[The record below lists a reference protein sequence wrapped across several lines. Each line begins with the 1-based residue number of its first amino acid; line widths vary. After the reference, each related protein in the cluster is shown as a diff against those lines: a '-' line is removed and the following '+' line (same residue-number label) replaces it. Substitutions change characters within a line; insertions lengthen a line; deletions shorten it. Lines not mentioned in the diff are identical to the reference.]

1 VRAGLIVYAIARSTI
16 AAAAAGHDSRWTR
29 GTGPPA
35 DGSAA
40 AGQRAAGR
48 PGLKFPE
55 SVEEPA
61 SGPIWCIA
69 VRKLSGAAC
78 LVAATTALAL
88 LVPAADSM
96 AQTTAPKPTLTTLV
110 AQAKQLEFQI
120 NALSE
125 QYDGLHIQL
134 SRAQSDAKI
143 AQQAAARDATAL
155 ASGQQAIAQLA
166 AENYMSA
173 GLDPTMQAL
182 TAGNPEQFL
191 SQASTITELDQASG
205 DKVSTLAAI
214 EEQDQR
220 ARQTA
225 DQQIATV
232 QALETQMNAKKQAI
246 DAKIDQVNSA
256 AMKQAMA
263 IFTQTGQYPDISI
276 PTANTVGAQALTE
289 ALSRRGDPYIWGA
302 AGPGQFDCS
311 GLVVW
316 AFAQEGISL
325 PHFTG
330 DLWNSGVHISRA
342 DLEPGDLVF
351 FFPDISHVG
360 IYLGDGLMVD
370 APDFGE
376 VVRVEPV
383 YWSAYVG
390 AVRIG

>member
-1 VRAGLIVYAIARSTI
+1 M
-16 AAAAAGHDSRWTR
+16 
-29 GTGPPA
+29 
-35 DGSAA
+35 
-40 AGQRAAGR
+40 
-48 PGLKFPE
+48 
-55 SVEEPA
+55 
-61 SGPIWCIA
+61 
-69 VRKLSGAAC
+69 RKLSGVAC

-96 AQTTAPKPTLTTLV
+96 AQTTSPKPTLASLV

-125 QYDGLHIQL
+125 QYDGLRIQL
-134 SRAQSDAKI
+134 SRAQSDAQI
-143 AQQAAARDATAL
+143 AQLAATRDAAAL

-166 AENYMSA
+166 AANYIDA

-182 TAGNPEQFL
+182 TTGNAEQFL

-205 DKVSTLAAI
+205 EKVSTLTAV
-214 EEQDQR
+214 EDQDQR

-225 DQQIATV
+225 DQQLATV
-232 QALETQMNAKKQAI
+232 RTLETQLNTKKQAI
-246 DAKIDQVNSA
+246 DAAIDRVNSA
-256 AMKQAMA
+256 AMQQAMS

-276 PTANTVGAQALTE
+276 PTANTVGAQALTA
-289 ALSRRGDPYIWGA
+289 ALSRRGDPYVWGA

-325 PHFTG
+325 PRFTG
-330 DLWNSGVHISRA
+330 DLWNSGVHIPRA

-351 FFPDISHVG
+351 FFADISHVG
-360 IYLGDGLMVD
+360 IYLGNGLMVD

-376 VVRVEPV
+376 AVQVQPV
-383 YWSAYVG
+383 FWSAYVG

>member
-1 VRAGLIVYAIARSTI
+1 
-16 AAAAAGHDSRWTR
+16 
-29 GTGPPA
+29 
-35 DGSAA
+35 
-40 AGQRAAGR
+40 
-48 PGLKFPE
+48 
-55 SVEEPA
+55 
-61 SGPIWCIA
+61 
-69 VRKLSGAAC
+69 VRKLSGVAC

-96 AQTTAPKPTLTTLV
+96 AQTTSPKPTLASLV

-125 QYDGLHIQL
+125 QYDGLRIQL
-134 SRAQSDAKI
+134 SRAQSDAQI
-143 AQQAAARDATAL
+143 AQLAATRDAAAL

-166 AENYMSA
+166 AANYIDA

-182 TAGNPEQFL
+182 TTGNPEQFL

-205 DKVSTLAAI
+205 EKVSTLTAV
-214 EEQDQR
+214 EDQDQR

-225 DQQIATV
+225 DQQLAMVGTL
-232 QALETQMNAKKQAI
+232 QTQLNAKKQAI
-246 DAKIDQVNSA
+246 NAAIDRVNSA
-256 AMKQAMA
+256 AMQQAMS

-276 PTANTVGAQALTE
+276 PTANTVGAQALTA
-289 ALSRRGDPYIWGA
+289 ALSRRGDPYVWGA

-316 AFAQEGISL
+316 AFAQEGVSL

-330 DLWNSGVHISRA
+330 DLWNSGVHIPRA

-351 FFPDISHVG
+351 FFADISHVG
-360 IYLGDGLMVD
+360 IYLGNGLMVD

-376 VVRVEPV
+376 AVQVQPV
-383 YWSAYVG
+383 FWSAYVG

>member
-1 VRAGLIVYAIARSTI
+1 M
-16 AAAAAGHDSRWTR
+16 
-29 GTGPPA
+29 
-35 DGSAA
+35 
-40 AGQRAAGR
+40 
-48 PGLKFPE
+48 
-55 SVEEPA
+55 
-61 SGPIWCIA
+61 
-69 VRKLSGAAC
+69 RKLSGVAC

-96 AQTTAPKPTLTTLV
+96 AQTTSPKPTLASLV

-125 QYDGLHIQL
+125 QYDGLRIQL
-134 SRAQSDAKI
+134 SRAQSDAQI
-143 AQQAAARDATAL
+143 AQLAATRDAAAL

-166 AENYMSA
+166 AANYIDA

-182 TAGNPEQFL
+182 TTGNAEQFL

-205 DKVSTLAAI
+205 EKVSTLTAV
-214 EEQDQR
+214 EDQDQR

-225 DQQIATV
+225 DQQLATV
-232 QALETQMNAKKQAI
+232 RTLETQLNTKKQAI
-246 DAKIDQVNSA
+246 DAAIDRVNSA
-256 AMKQAMA
+256 AMQQAMS

-276 PTANTVGAQALTE
+276 PTANTVGAQALTA
-289 ALSRRGDPYIWGA
+289 ALSRRGDPYVWGA
-302 AGPGQFDCS
+302 AGPGEFDCS

-330 DLWNSGVHISRA
+330 DLWNSGVHIPRA

-351 FFPDISHVG
+351 FFADISHVG

-376 VVRVEPV
+376 AVQVQPV
-383 YWSAYVG
+383 FWSAYVG

>member
-1 VRAGLIVYAIARSTI
+1 
-16 AAAAAGHDSRWTR
+16 
-29 GTGPPA
+29 
-35 DGSAA
+35 
-40 AGQRAAGR
+40 
-48 PGLKFPE
+48 
-55 SVEEPA
+55 
-61 SGPIWCIA
+61 
-69 VRKLSGAAC
+69 VRKLSGVAC

-96 AQTTAPKPTLTTLV
+96 AQTTAPKPTLTSLV

-125 QYDGLHIQL
+125 QYDGLRIQL
-134 SRAQSDAKI
+134 SLAQSDAQI
-143 AQQAAARDATAL
+143 AQLAATRDAAAL

-166 AENYMSA
+166 AANYIDA

-182 TAGNPEQFL
+182 TTGNPEQFL

-205 DKVSTLAAI
+205 EKVSTLTAV
-214 EEQDQR
+214 EDQDQR

-225 DQQIATV
+225 DQQLAMVGTL
-232 QALETQMNAKKQAI
+232 QTQLNAKKQAI
-246 DAKIDQVNSA
+246 NAAIDRVNSA
-256 AMKQAMA
+256 AMQQAMS

-276 PTANTVGAQALTE
+276 PTANTVGAQALTA
-289 ALSRRGDPYIWGA
+289 ALSRRGDPYVWGA

-316 AFAQEGISL
+316 AFAQEGVSL

-330 DLWNSGVHISRA
+330 DLWNSGVHIPRA

-351 FFPDISHVG
+351 FFADISHVG
-360 IYLGDGLMVD
+360 IYLGNGLMVD

-376 VVRVEPV
+376 AVQVQPV
-383 YWSAYVG
+383 FWSAYVG

>member
-1 VRAGLIVYAIARSTI
+1 
-16 AAAAAGHDSRWTR
+16 
-29 GTGPPA
+29 
-35 DGSAA
+35 
-40 AGQRAAGR
+40 
-48 PGLKFPE
+48 
-55 SVEEPA
+55 
-61 SGPIWCIA
+61 
-69 VRKLSGAAC
+69 VRKLSGVAC

-96 AQTTAPKPTLTTLV
+96 AQTTSPKPTLSSLV

-125 QYDGLHIQL
+125 QYDGLRIQL
-134 SRAQSDAKI
+134 SRAQSDAQI
-143 AQQAAARDATAL
+143 AQLAATRDAAAL

-166 AENYMSA
+166 AANYIDA

-182 TAGNPEQFL
+182 TTGNAQQFL

-205 DKVSTLAAI
+205 EKVSTLTAV
-214 EEQDQR
+214 EDQDQR

-225 DQQIATV
+225 DQQLATV
-232 QALETQMNAKKQAI
+232 RTLETQLSAKKQAI
-246 DAKIDQVNSA
+246 DTAIDRVNSA
-256 AMKQAMA
+256 AMQQAMS

-276 PTANTVGAQALTE
+276 PTANTVGAQALTA
-289 ALSRRGDPYIWGA
+289 ALSRRGDPYVWGA
-302 AGPGQFDCS
+302 AGPGEFDCS

-330 DLWNSGVHISRA
+330 DLWNSGVHIPRA

-351 FFPDISHVG
+351 FFADISHVG

-376 VVRVEPV
+376 AVQVQPV
-383 YWSAYVG
+383 FWSAYVG

>member
-1 VRAGLIVYAIARSTI
+1 MRAGLIVYAIAPSTL
-16 AAAAAGHDSRWTR
+16 AAGA
-29 GTGPPA
+29 GPTGPA
-35 DGSAA
+35 DG
-40 AGQRAAGR
+40 R
-48 PGLKFPE
+48 PPDKFPDL
-55 SVEEPA
+55 VEQPA
-61 SGPIWCIA
+61 SSPIFCIA
-69 VRKLSGAAC
+69 VRKLSGVAC

-96 AQTTAPKPTLTTLV
+96 AQTTASKPTLTSLV

-125 QYDGLHIQL
+125 QYDGLRIQL
-134 SRAQSDAKI
+134 SRAQSDAQI
-143 AQQAAARDATAL
+143 AQLAATRDAAAL

-166 AENYMSA
+166 AANYIDA

-182 TAGNPEQFL
+182 TTGNPEQFL

-205 DKVSTLAAI
+205 EKVSTLTAV
-214 EEQDQR
+214 EDQDQR

-225 DQQIATV
+225 DQQLAMVGTL
-232 QALETQMNAKKQAI
+232 QTQLNAKKQAI
-246 DAKIDQVNSA
+246 NAAIDRVNSA
-256 AMKQAMA
+256 AMQQAMS

-276 PTANTVGAQALTE
+276 PTANTVGAQALTA
-289 ALSRRGDPYIWGA
+289 ALSRRGDPYVWGA

-330 DLWNSGVHISRA
+330 DLWNSGVHIPRA

-351 FFPDISHVG
+351 FFADISHVG
-360 IYLGDGLMVD
+360 IYLGNGLMVD

-376 VVRVEPV
+376 AVQVQPV
-383 YWSAYVG
+383 FWSAYVG

>member
-1 VRAGLIVYAIARSTI
+1 
-16 AAAAAGHDSRWTR
+16 
-29 GTGPPA
+29 
-35 DGSAA
+35 
-40 AGQRAAGR
+40 
-48 PGLKFPE
+48 
-55 SVEEPA
+55 
-61 SGPIWCIA
+61 
-69 VRKLSGAAC
+69 VRKLSGVAC

-96 AQTTAPKPTLTTLV
+96 AQTTSPKPTLASLV

-125 QYDGLHIQL
+125 QYDGLRIQL
-134 SRAQSDAKI
+134 SRAQSDAQI
-143 AQQAAARDATAL
+143 AQLAATRDAAAL

-166 AENYMSA
+166 AANYIDA

-182 TAGNPEQFL
+182 TTGNPEQFL

-205 DKVSTLAAI
+205 EKVSTLTAV
-214 EEQDQR
+214 EDQDQR

-225 DQQIATV
+225 DQQLATV
-232 QALETQMNAKKQAI
+232 RTLETQLNGKKQAI
-246 DAKIDQVNSA
+246 DAAIDRVNSA
-256 AMKQAMA
+256 AMQQAMS

-276 PTANTVGAQALTE
+276 PTANTVGAQALTA
-289 ALSRRGDPYIWGA
+289 ALSRRGDPYVWGA
-302 AGPGQFDCS
+302 AGPGEFDCS

-330 DLWNSGVHISRA
+330 DLWNSGVHIPRA

-351 FFPDISHVG
+351 FFADISHVG

-376 VVRVEPV
+376 AVQVQPV
-383 YWSAYVG
+383 FWSAYVG

>member
-1 VRAGLIVYAIARSTI
+1 M
-16 AAAAAGHDSRWTR
+16 
-29 GTGPPA
+29 
-35 DGSAA
+35 
-40 AGQRAAGR
+40 
-48 PGLKFPE
+48 
-55 SVEEPA
+55 
-61 SGPIWCIA
+61 
-69 VRKLSGAAC
+69 RKLSGAAS

-88 LVPAADSM
+88 LVPGADSL
-96 AQTTAPKPTLTTLV
+96 AQTTAPKPTLSSLV

-125 QYDGLHIQL
+125 QYDGLRIQL
-134 SRAQSDAKI
+134 SRAQSDAQI
-143 AQQAAARDATAL
+143 AQRAAARDAAAL

-166 AENYMSA
+166 AENYMNA
-173 GLDPTMQAL
+173 GLDPTLQAL

-191 SQASTITELDQASG
+191 SQASVITALDQASG
-205 DKVSTLAAI
+205 DKVSTLTDV
-214 EEQDQR
+214 EDQDQR
-220 ARQTA
+220 ARRTA
-225 DQQIATV
+225 DQQLAAV
-232 QALETQMNAKKQAI
+232 QALETQMNARKQAI

-256 AMKQAMA
+256 AMQQAMA

-276 PTANTVGAQALTE
+276 PTANTVGAQALAA
-289 ALSRRGDPYIWGA
+289 ALSRRGDPYVWGA
-302 AGPGQFDCS
+302 AGPGEFDCS

-351 FFPDISHVG
+351 FFADISHVG

-383 YWSAYVG
+383 FWSAYAG